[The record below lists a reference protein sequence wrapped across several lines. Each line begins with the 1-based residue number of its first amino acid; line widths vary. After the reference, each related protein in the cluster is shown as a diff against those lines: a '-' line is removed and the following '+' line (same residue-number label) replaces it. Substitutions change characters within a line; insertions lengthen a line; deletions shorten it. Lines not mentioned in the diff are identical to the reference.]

1 MVRCGVGVVAVPS
14 FGLLRQMLAI
24 NRRLMWPTSTPRVA
38 TPRLCH
44 MPSGSV
50 QQFPSLQHIDDA
62 ELPGKWVLF
71 TDLHVQRSTLPICVQ
86 VLRKVASEARK
97 RQAGV
102 ICLGDFWHAG
112 GVLQTRAL
120 NRILTEIQEWGED
133 MPMLM
138 IPGNHD
144 QSMRGDPSPLLHAL
158 TPLRLSGQSNV
169 RVFSR
174 PTLLGD
180 SLWVPYG
187 TSAEALRNACKSAE
201 EAAGGQPLSAV
212 FCHADVVGG
221 LMNEGVANSQGL
233 PPTAFPPLPTRI
245 YSGHYHKPHV
255 VPEPAARYACV
266 PPKSSSHAASLGS
279 ASQRTERFL
288 SIRAYSSRDLAP
300 LLPRF
305 PSLSSA
311 APVGATFATQARLT
325 RRRWPRPAR
334 RRLS

>member
-1 MVRCGVGVVAVPS
+1 MCKSYARW
-14 FGLLRQMLAI
+14 L
-24 NRRLMWPTSTPRVA
+24 
-38 TPRLCH
+38 PRLA
-44 MPSGSV
+44 SG
-50 QQFPSLQHIDDA
+50 
-62 ELPGKWVLF
+62 
-71 TDLHVQRSTLPICVQ
+71 
-86 VLRKVASEARK
+86 
-97 RQAGV
+97 AGV
-102 ICLGDFWHAG
+102 IFLGDFWHAG

-187 TSAEALRNACKSAE
+187 TSAEALRNACKSAQ

-245 YSGHYHKPHV
+245 YSGHYHKLMWCRSPPLGTHV
-255 VPEPAARYACV
+255 CLQ
-266 PPKSSSHAASLGS
+266 S
-279 ASQRTERFL
+279 
-288 SIRAYSSRDLAP
+288 P
-300 LLPRF
+300 LRMQPL
-305 PSLSSA
+305 
-311 APVGATFATQARLT
+311 
-325 RRRWPRPAR
+325 
-334 RRLS
+334 